1 MAALVASFSRPPQQ
15 RTTTERSQRPGPGTA
30 TEPAPETAAP
40 GPAFSPPKAIVFDAA
55 ARDRRRLAEGRAAT
69 LEVAVDEPGSV
80 EVPDLGLTANA
91 DQHTPARFDVFPT
104 HPGAYAILFRPASGD
119 EIQPAGTLVVTARG

>member
-15 RTTTERSQRPGPGTA
+15 RTTTERSQGPGPGTV

-40 GPAFSPPKAIVFDAA
+40 APADSGPKAILFDAA

-69 LEVAVDEPGSV
+69 LEVAVDEPGSID
-80 EVPDLGLTANA
+80 VPDLGLTASA
-91 DQHTPARFDVFPT
+91 DPNTPARFDVFPT
-104 HPGAYAILFRPASGD
+104 RPGAYAILFRPASGD
-119 EIQPAGTLVVTARG
+119 EIRPAGTLVVTAQG